1 MDAVS
6 LISSWVSVALQ
17 LTLIIRARQGRFLSR
32 FPLFYSYIVYL
43 LVGSLVP
50 LLLSWVNSPYYR
62 SVFWYH
68 FMITLVVEFAVIVEI
83 SDHIFGSY
91 PAIRE
96 LGRLVAFCI
105 SGVFLFYII
114 PALTEHSSSS
124 ATILD
129 FVKRTALTK
138 AVILLA
144 LLAAA
149 KRYDLPL
156 TKNSRGIIFGFC
168 TYLAINVVNFA
179 LAETYGPAL
188 YGNIFGVVGPVSCN
202 LAALIWVVSMWR
214 YEPAIPLA
222 PAIREP
228 DWNHND
234 SSDYHVGELNA
245 KLEKM
250 IKK

>member
-1 MDAVS
+1 MDTVS
-6 LISSWVSVALQ
+6 VVSSWLSVALQ
-17 LTLIIRARQGRFLSR
+17 LALILRARQGRFLSR
-32 FPLFYSYIVYL
+32 FPLFYSYVIYL

-50 LLLSWVNSPYYR
+50 LIFGWFNSPYYR

-91 PAIRE
+91 PAIRQ
-96 LGRLVAFCI
+96 LGRLLIFCI
-105 SGVFLFYII
+105 SGVFLLYII
-114 PALTEHSSSS
+114 PALTEHASSSV
-124 ATILD
+124 TILD

-149 KRYDLPL
+149 KRYRLPL
-156 TKNSRGIIFGFC
+156 TTNTRGIIFGFC

-179 LAETYGPAL
+179 LAETYGPAI
-188 YGNIFGVVGPVSCN
+188 YDNIFGIVGPVSCN
-202 LAALIWVVSMWR
+202 LAGLIWVVSMWR
-214 YEPAIPLA
+214 YDPVVPLTPASLADSWGAQEPSA
-222 PAIREP
+222 
-228 DWNHND
+228 
-234 SSDYHVGELNA
+234 YHVGELDA

-250 IKK
+250 LRK